1 MKFSELMIHF
11 DYKISNVSRFLNIN
25 RQTIYVWHHNDK
37 IPFDKQCVIE
47 VLTKGKLKA
56 NKDD

>member
-1 MKFSELMIHF
+1 MKFSEVMIYF
-11 DYKISNVSRFLNIN
+11 DYKISNVSRFLNIS
-25 RQTIYVWHHNDK
+25 RQTIYGWHDNDR